1 LVKIRKDMV
10 TKTGGEEAR
19 SGEAGHRRWEQADLT
34 ETEADPTTRM
44 NSVAVKSRSSGSH
57 VKLPGV
63 AAPIGGK
70 IREIG
75 TTREIGGKVDEEN
88 KTG

>member
-1 LVKIRKDMV
+1 MV
-10 TKTGGEEAR
+10 TETGGEEAR

-57 VKLPGV
+57 VKLPVQATPTGSEV
-63 AAPIGGK
+63 
-70 IREIG
+70 REIG
-75 TTREIGGKVDEEN
+75 ATREVGGQIDEEDEAR
-88 KTG
+88 